1 MLRGRIRLM
10 IGVLA
15 LTCVSASV
23 QAQSSAADK
32 AAAEALFDKGKKQ
45 LKEKDF
51 ENACRSLEES
61 QRLDPGVG
69 TLLYLAECYEQ
80 SGKTA
85 SAWATFREA
94 AAFATKSNDAKR
106 EKIARGR
113 AERLEGKLAKLVVE
127 VPESVRVDGMQISRD
142 GDEVGTALWGTA
154 IPVDPGAHQIT
165 VKAPGKLDYK
175 AEVQVPANGNVTFAV
190 PPLEDAPPPPPHAEP
205 PPQKPEVSP
214 PASAAA
220 PPGTDAGVTADSGSG
235 QRTLG
240 IVVGVV
246 GLLGIGAGSFFGL
259 QASSKNSE
267 ADDNCRSGEPT
278 QCNQKGVDL
287 GQEAQDAATLSTIA
301 FGVGALALAG
311 GIVLYAT
318 APSEGS
324 DAAHDPKRKLARVRG
339 GELRLAPALAPGHAG
354 VFLGGRF

>member
-1 MLRGRIRLM
+1 MRLLL
-10 IGVLA
+10 GVLA
-15 LTCVSASV
+15 LGCLSASAG
-23 QAQSSAADK
+23 AQSTAADK

-45 LKEKDF
+45 LKNKDF
-51 ENACRSLEES
+51 DEACRSLEES

-94 AAFATKSNDAKR
+94 AALATTAKDTKR

-113 AERLEGKLAKLVVE
+113 AERLEAKLAKLVIE
-127 VPESVRVDGMQISRD
+127 VPESVRVEGIQVTRD
-142 GDEVGTALWGTA
+142 GDEVGSALWGTS
-154 IPVDPGAHQIT
+154 IPVDPGAHAIT
-165 VKAPGKLDYK
+165 VTAPGKLEYK
-175 AEVQVPANGNVTFAV
+175 STVDVPANGNITFAV
-190 PPLEDAPPPPPHAEP
+190 PPLQDAPEAPAPEP
-205 PPQKPEVSP
+205 P
-214 PASAAA
+214 AAA
-220 PPGTDAGVTADSGSG
+220 PPPTPAPTPADPMADSGVDTADGSG

-259 QASSKNSE
+259 QASSKSSE
-267 ADDNCRSGEPT
+267 ADDNCRGSDPT

-287 GQEAQDAATLSTIA
+287 GQEAEDAATLSTIA

-318 APSEGS
+318 APSGEATARSKGGRRVARRGS
-324 DAAHDPKRKLARVRG
+324 
-339 GELRLAPALAPGHAG
+339 ELRVAPAVSPGHAG

>member
-1 MLRGRIRLM
+1 ML
-10 IGVLA
+10 GVLA
-15 LTCVSASV
+15 LSCASGSV
-23 QAQSSAADK
+23 HAQSSAADK

-45 LKEKDF
+45 LKDKDF
-51 ENACRSLEES
+51 DAACRSLEES

-113 AERLEGKLAKLVVE
+113 AERLEAKLAKLVVE

-142 GDEVGTALWGTA
+142 GDEVNSALWGTA
-154 IPVDPGAHQIT
+154 IPVDPGVHQISVT
-165 VKAPGKLDYK
+165 APGKRDYK

-190 PPLEDAPPPPPHAEP
+190 PPLEDAPAPPPHAEP
-205 PPQKPEVSP
+205 PPEKPDAAEKP
-214 PASAAA
+214 PESA
-220 PPGTDAGVTADSGSG
+220 PPGADVGVDTESGSG

-246 GLLGIGAGSFFGL
+246 GLLGVGAGTFFGL

-267 ADDNCRSGEPT
+267 ADDNCRGADPT
-278 QCNQKGVDL
+278 QCSQKGVDL

-318 APSEGS
+318 APSGDEK
-324 DAAHDPKRKLARVRG
+324 AAGARRRNAARFRG
-339 GELRLAPALAPGHAG
+339 GELRLAPAVAPGHAG

>member
-1 MLRGRIRLM
+1 MLRRRFRLLLGVVA
-10 IGVLA
+10 IGCL
-15 LTCVSASV
+15 SASV

-32 AAAEALFDKGKKQ
+32 AAAEALFDKAKKQ
-45 LKEKDF
+45 LKDKDF
-51 ENACRSLEES
+51 EAACRSLEES

-94 AAFATKSNDAKR
+94 AALATKSNDGKR

-113 AERLEGKLAKLVVE
+113 AERLEAKLAKLVVE
-127 VPESVRVDGMQISRD
+127 VPESVRVDGMRITRD
-142 GDEVGTALWGTA
+142 GDELGTPLWGTA
-154 IPVDPGAHQIT
+154 IPVDPGSHEIRIT
-165 VKAPGKLDYK
+165 APGKLEYK
-175 AEVQVPANGNVTFAV
+175 SQIQVPENGNVTFAV
-190 PPLEDAPPPPPHAEP
+190 PPLEDAPAPPPDPV
-205 PPQKPEVSP
+205 KPG
-214 PASAAA
+214 PAATPA
-220 PPGTDAGVTADSGSG
+220 PDPAPGPTGGDAGVQADGGSG

-259 QASSKNSE
+259 KAASKDSE
-267 ADDNCRSGEPT
+267 ADDNCRGSDPT
-278 QCNQKGVDL
+278 LCNQTGVDL
-287 GQEAQDAATLSTIA
+287 GQEAEDAATLSTIA

-318 APSEGS
+318 APSGDTAS
-324 DAAHDPKRKLARVRG
+324 SHSRRIARVRG
-339 GELRLAPALAPGHAG
+339 TQVRLAPAVAPGHAG
-354 VFLGGRF
+354 LFLGGRF